1 MNSYKWRNPTPA
13 WVEVYSFDNYKDT
26 SLTKYANLYSDEIKA
41 VVTHFMEWTDGP
53 TMVWSAFKSN
63 PVEGARV
70 ELRQADFANGTVRLR
85 HSAHYVLMEDIVF
98 EPNPNDDF
106 LPTPA
111 QTAGGASAEYP
122 TAPFGGYHLGFFA
135 AITVE
140 SKDIFLDLNGKIL
153 RQSPVFELQQR
164 FYANIELASTPFI
177 PNQGPANFG
186 DLITSADTCLI
197 TNGTLGLS
205 SHHGIHGNS
214 MKKVIIQNL
223 NIVEFEV
230 AGIALNGGEHC
241 LTRNV
246 NICNMSRTIPV
257 LSTYSAGR
265 FIQPFLK
272 QIIVAQPS
280 AALEFTSGGITT
292 TKTGEQILNNLVA
305 EMNTVLDAVK
315 ANQPVPDGIFKNSS
329 GLYDGGGYGIVINSR
344 GVVVNGFKTSRVGA
358 VGNEDIII
366 HNVQIENMETG
377 QGEIIGISNANDP
390 NHDPSAYGGKVQVGP
405 VGSVFQV
412 LVASTAGAYM
422 GNVVSDAKLFVA
434 KFSPGSGTV
443 NITDPIIDWALSGAD
458 DLEQVLL
465 DNNYYFVSGGDSM
478 AHVMKGIIGLFVSA
492 GKDVK
497 CFDMQIRNIK
507 NASLP
512 GANSTEKTDSKA
524 AIVPLKTEYNGGASR
539 GIAIVGSEQVF
550 IKNINVDSI
559 KAECGNSCGLDLINE
574 CSNIRAREKIEI
586 SGIESS
592 AIVNTGKAPNPKSKP
607 LFIEISDEST
617 SKIEIK

>member
-1 MNSYKWRNPTPA
+1 MNSYNWRNPTPA

-26 SLTKYANLYSDEIKA
+26 SLTKYTNLYSDEIKA
-41 VVTHFMEWTDGP
+41 VVAHFMEWTDGP
-53 TMVWSAFKSN
+53 TMSWSAFKAN
-63 PVEGARV
+63 PVAGARV

-106 LPTPA
+106 LPTAA

-140 SKDIFLDLNGKIL
+140 GKNIFLDLNGKIL
-153 RQSPVFELQQR
+153 RQSKVFDLQQR

-186 DLITSADTCLI
+186 DLITSADTCLVA
-197 TNGTLGLS
+197 NGTLGLS

-214 MKKVIIQNL
+214 MTKVIIQNL

-230 AGIALNGGEHC
+230 AGIALNGGIHC

-272 QIIVAQPS
+272 QIIAAQPT
-280 AALEFTSGGITT
+280 AALEFAGGTN
-292 TKTGEQILNNLVA
+292 KTGEQILNSLVA

-412 LVASTAGAYM
+412 LVASTAGAYV

-443 NITDPIIDWALSGAD
+443 NITDPIINWALSGAD

-512 GANSTEKTDSKA
+512 GADSTEKTASKA
-524 AIVPLKTEYNGGASR
+524 AVVPLKTEYNGGASR

-550 IKNINVDSI
+550 MKNMDVSVI
-559 KAECGNSCGLDLINE
+559 KAECGNGCGLDLINE
-574 CSNIRAREKIEI
+574 CNTIRARENIKL

-592 AIVNTGKAPNPKSKP
+592 AIVNTGKAPNPVSKP
-607 LFIEISDEST
+607 LFIGISDES
-617 SKIEIK
+617 KVAIELK

>member
-1 MNSYKWRNPTPA
+1 MNAYKWRNPTPA
-13 WVEVYSFDNYKDT
+13 WIEVYSFDNYKDT

-41 VVTHFMEWTDGP
+41 VVAHFMEWTDGP
-53 TMVWSAFKSN
+53 TMSWSAFKAN
-63 PVEGARV
+63 PVEGVRV

-106 LPTPA
+106 LPTAA

-140 SKDIFLDLNGKIL
+140 GKNIFLDLNGKIL
-153 RQSPVFELQQR
+153 RQSKVFDLQQR

-186 DLITSADTCLI
+186 DLITSADTCLVA
-197 TNGTLGLS
+197 NGTLGLS

-214 MKKVIIQNL
+214 MTKVIIQNL

-230 AGIALNGGEHC
+230 AGIALNGGIHC

-272 QIIVAQPS
+272 QIIAAQPT
-280 AALEFTSGGITT
+280 AALEFAGGTN
-292 TKTGEQILNNLVA
+292 KTGEQILNSLVA

-412 LVASTAGAYM
+412 LVASTAGAYV

-434 KFSPGSGTV
+434 KFSPGKGTV
-443 NITDPIIDWALSGAD
+443 NITDPIINWALSGAD

-512 GANSTEKTDSKA
+512 GADSTEKTASKA
-524 AIVPLKTEYNGGASR
+524 AVVPLKTEYNGGASR

-550 IKNINVDSI
+550 MKNMDVSVIKS
-559 KAECGNSCGLDLINE
+559 ECGNGCGLDLINE
-574 CSNIRAREKIEI
+574 CNTIRARENIKL

-592 AIVNTGKAPNPKSKP
+592 AIVNTGKAPNPVSKP
-607 LFIEISDEST
+607 LFIGISED
-617 SKIEIK
+617 SKVGIELK

>member
-1 MNSYKWRNPTPA
+1 MNAYKWRNPTPD
-13 WVEVYSFDNYKDT
+13 WIEVYSFDNYKDT

-53 TMVWSAFKSN
+53 TMSWSAFKAN
-63 PVEGARV
+63 PVAGARV
-70 ELRQADFANGTVRLR
+70 ELRPADFANGTVRLR

-106 LPTPA
+106 LPTAA
-111 QTAGGASAEYP
+111 QTAGGASAEYQ

-140 SKDIFLDLNGKIL
+140 GKNIFLDLNGKIL
-153 RQSPVFELQQR
+153 RQSKVFDLQQR
-164 FYANIELASTPFI
+164 LYANIELASTPFV
-177 PNQGPANFG
+177 PPQGPANFG
-186 DLITSADTCLI
+186 DTITSADTCLVA
-197 TNGTLGLS
+197 NGTLGLS

-214 MKKVIIQNL
+214 MTKVIIQNL

-230 AGIALNGGEHC
+230 AGIALNGGIHC

-246 NICNMSRTIPV
+246 NICNMSRTVPV

-272 QIIVAQPS
+272 QIIAAQPT
-280 AALEFTSGGITT
+280 AALEFTSGTN
-292 TKTGEQILNNLVA
+292 KTGEEILNSLVA

-390 NHDPSAYGGKVQVGP
+390 NHEPSAYGGKVQVGP

-412 LVASTAGAYM
+412 LVASTAGAYV

-512 GANSTEKTDSKA
+512 GADSTEKTASKA

-539 GIAIVGSEQVF
+539 GIAIVGSEQVYM
-550 IKNINVDSI
+550 KNMDVSVI
-559 KAECGNSCGLDLINE
+559 KAECGNGCGLDLINE
-574 CSNIRAREKIEI
+574 CNTIRARENIKL

-592 AIVNTGKAPNPKSKP
+592 AIVNTGKAPNPVSKP
-607 LFIEISDEST
+607 LFIGISEESEV
-617 SKIEIK
+617 SIELK

>member
-1 MNSYKWRNPTPA
+1 MNAYKWRNPTPA
-13 WVEVYSFDNYKDT
+13 WIEVYSFDNYKDT

-41 VVTHFMEWTDGP
+41 VVAHFMEWTDGP
-53 TMVWSAFKSN
+53 TMSWSDFKAN
-63 PVEGARV
+63 PVAGARV

-106 LPTPA
+106 LPTAA

-140 SKDIFLDLNGKIL
+140 GKNIFLDLNGKTL
-153 RQSPVFELQQR
+153 RQSQVFDLQQR
-164 FYANIELASTPFI
+164 FYANIELASTPFV
-177 PNQGPANFG
+177 PPQGPANFG
-186 DLITSADTCLI
+186 DTITSADTCLVA
-197 TNGTLGLS
+197 NGTLGLS

-214 MKKVIIQNL
+214 MTKVIIQNL

-230 AGIALNGGEHC
+230 AGIALNGGIHC

-246 NICNMSRTIPV
+246 NICNMSRTVPV

-272 QIIVAQPS
+272 QIIAAQPT
-280 AALEFTSGGITT
+280 AALEFASG
-292 TKTGEQILNNLVA
+292 TKTGEQILNSLVA

-390 NHDPSAYGGKVQVGP
+390 NHEPSAYGGKVQVGP

-412 LVASTAGAYM
+412 LVASTAGAYV

-434 KFSPGSGTV
+434 KFSPGKGTV
-443 NITDPIIDWALSGAD
+443 NITDPIINWALSGAD

-497 CFDMQIRNIK
+497 CFDMQIQNIK

-512 GANSTEKTDSKA
+512 GANSAEKTDSKA
-524 AIVPLKTEYNGGASR
+524 AIVPLKTKYNGGASR
-539 GIAIVGSEQVF
+539 GIAIVGSEQVYM
-550 IKNINVDSI
+550 KNIVVDTI
-559 KAECGNSCGLDLINE
+559 KAECGNGCGLDLINE
-574 CSNIRAREKIEI
+574 CNTIRARENIKI
-586 SGIESS
+586 SRIESS
-592 AIVNTGKAPNPKSKP
+592 AIVNTGNSPNPPSNQM
-607 LFIEISDEST
+607 FIEISNES
-617 SKIEIK
+617 KIGIEIK

>member
-1 MNSYKWRNPTPA
+1 MNAYKWRNPTPA
-13 WVEVYSFDNYKDT
+13 WIEVYSFDNYKDT

-41 VVTHFMEWTDGP
+41 VVAHFMEWTDGP
-53 TMVWSAFKSN
+53 TMSWSAFKAN

-106 LPTPA
+106 LPTAA
-111 QTAGGASAEYP
+111 QTAGGANAEYP
-122 TAPFGGYHLGFFA
+122 IAPFGGYHLGFFA

-140 SKDIFLDLNGKIL
+140 GKNIFLDLNGKIL
-153 RQSPVFELQQR
+153 RQSKVFDLQQR

-186 DLITSADTCLI
+186 DLIVSADTCLVA
-197 TNGTLGLS
+197 NGTLGLS

-214 MKKVIIQNL
+214 MTKVIIQNL

-230 AGIALNGGEHC
+230 AGIALNGGVHC

-272 QIIVAQPS
+272 QIIAAQPT
-280 AALEFTSGGITT
+280 AALEFADGS
-292 TKTGEQILNNLVA
+292 KTGEQILNNLVA

-329 GLYDGGGYGIVINSR
+329 GLYDGGGYGIVLNSR
-344 GVVVNGFKTSRVGA
+344 GVVVNGFKPSRVGA
-358 VGNEDIII
+358 VGNEDMII

-412 LVASTAGAYM
+412 QVASTAGAYV
-422 GNVVSDAKLFVA
+422 GNVVSDAKLFVG

-443 NITDPIIDWALSGAD
+443 NITEPIINWALSREN

-492 GKDVK
+492 GKDIK
-497 CFDMQIRNIK
+497 CFDMQIRSIK

-512 GANSTEKTDSKA
+512 GVESRDKTSDKA
-524 AIVPLKTEYNGGASR
+524 GIVPLKTEYNGGASR
-539 GIAIVGSEQVF
+539 GIAIVGSEQVYM
-550 IKNINVDSI
+550 KNMDVSVI
-559 KAECGNSCGLDLINE
+559 KAECGNGCGLDLINE
-574 CSNIRAREKIEI
+574 CNTIRARENIKI

-592 AIVNTGKAPNPKSKP
+592 AIVNTGKAPNPVSKP
-607 LFIEISDEST
+607 LFIGISDES
-617 SKIEIK
+617 KIGIELK

>member
-1 MNSYKWRNPTPA
+1 MNAYKWRNPTPA
-13 WVEVYSFDNYKDT
+13 WIEVYSFDNYKDT

-41 VVTHFMEWTDGP
+41 VVAHFMEWTDGP
-53 TMVWSAFKSN
+53 TMSWSDFKAN
-63 PVEGARV
+63 PVAGARV

-106 LPTPA
+106 LPTAA

-140 SKDIFLDLNGKIL
+140 GKNIFLDLNGKIL
-153 RQSPVFELQQR
+153 RQSKVFDLQQR

-186 DLITSADTCLI
+186 DLITSADTCLVA
-197 TNGTLGLS
+197 NGTLGLS

-214 MKKVIIQNL
+214 MTKVIIQNL

-230 AGIALNGGEHC
+230 AGIALNGGIHC

-272 QIIVAQPS
+272 QIIAAQPT
-280 AALEFTSGGITT
+280 AALEFAGG
-292 TKTGEQILNNLVA
+292 TKTGEQILNSLVA

-412 LVASTAGAYM
+412 LVASTAGAYV

-512 GANSTEKTDSKA
+512 GADSTEKTASKA
-524 AIVPLKTEYNGGASR
+524 AVVPLKTEYNGGASR

-550 IKNINVDSI
+550 MKNMDVSVI
-559 KAECGNSCGLDLINE
+559 KAECGNGCGLDLINE
-574 CSNIRAREKIEI
+574 CNTIRARENIKI
-586 SGIESS
+586 SRIESS
-592 AIVNTGKAPNPKSKP
+592 AIVNTGNSPNPPSNQM
-607 LFIEISDEST
+607 FIEISNES
-617 SKIEIK
+617 KIGIEIK

>member
-1 MNSYKWRNPTPA
+1 MNAYKWRNPTPA
-13 WVEVYSFDNYKDT
+13 WIEVYSFDNYKDT

-41 VVTHFMEWTDGP
+41 VVAHFMEWTDGP
-53 TMVWSAFKSN
+53 TMSWSDFKAN

-106 LPTPA
+106 LPTAA
-111 QTAGGASAEYP
+111 QTAGGANAEYP
-122 TAPFGGYHLGFFA
+122 IAPFGGYHLGFFA

-140 SKDIFLDLNGKIL
+140 GKNIFLDLNGKIL
-153 RQSPVFELQQR
+153 RQSKVFDLQQR

-186 DLITSADTCLI
+186 DLIVSADTCLVA
-197 TNGTLGLS
+197 NGTLGLS

-214 MKKVIIQNL
+214 MTKVIIQNL

-230 AGIALNGGEHC
+230 AGIALNGGVHC

-272 QIIVAQPS
+272 QIIAAQPT
-280 AALEFTSGGITT
+280 AALEFADGS
-292 TKTGEQILNNLVA
+292 KTGEQILNNLVT

-329 GLYDGGGYGIVINSR
+329 GLYDGGGYGIVLNSR
-344 GVVVNGFKTSRVGA
+344 GVVVNGFKPSRVGA
-358 VGNEDIII
+358 VGNEDMII

-412 LVASTAGAYM
+412 QVASTAGAYV
-422 GNVVSDAKLFVA
+422 GNVVSDAKLFVG

-443 NITDPIIDWALSGAD
+443 NITEPIINWALSREN

-492 GKDVK
+492 GKDIK
-497 CFDMQIRNIK
+497 CFDMQIRSIK

-512 GANSTEKTDSKA
+512 GVESRDKTSDKA
-524 AIVPLKTEYNGGASR
+524 GIVPLKIEYNGGASR
-539 GIAIVGSEQVF
+539 GIAIVGSEQVYM
-550 IKNINVDSI
+550 KNMDVSVI
-559 KAECGNSCGLDLINE
+559 KAECGNGCGLDLINE
-574 CSNIRAREKIEI
+574 CNTIRARENIKI

-592 AIVNTGKAPNPKSKP
+592 AIVNTGKAPNPVSKP
-607 LFIEISDEST
+607 LFIGISDES
-617 SKIEIK
+617 KIGIELK

>member
-1 MNSYKWRNPTPA
+1 MNTYKWRNPTPA
-13 WVEVYSFDNYKDT
+13 WIEVYSFDNYKDT

-53 TMVWSAFKSN
+53 TMSWSDFKAN

-106 LPTPA
+106 LPTAA

-140 SKDIFLDLNGKIL
+140 GKNIFLDLNGKIL
-153 RQSPVFELQQR
+153 RQSKVFDLQQR
-164 FYANIELASTPFI
+164 FYANIELASTPFV
-177 PNQGPANFG
+177 PPQGPANFG
-186 DLITSADTCLI
+186 DTITSADTCLVA
-197 TNGTLGLS
+197 NGTLGLS

-214 MKKVIIQNL
+214 MTKVIIQNL

-230 AGIALNGGEHC
+230 AGIALNGGIHC

-246 NICNMSRTIPV
+246 NICNMSRTVPV

-272 QIIVAQPS
+272 QIIAAQPT
-280 AALEFTSGGITT
+280 AALEFASG
-292 TKTGEQILNNLVA
+292 TKTGEEILNSLVA

-390 NHDPSAYGGKVQVGP
+390 NHEPSAYGGKVQVGP

-412 LVASTAGAYM
+412 LVASTAGAYV

-512 GANSTEKTDSKA
+512 GADSTEKTASKA
-524 AIVPLKTEYNGGASR
+524 AVVPLKTEYNGGASR

-550 IKNINVDSI
+550 MKNMDVSVI
-559 KAECGNSCGLDLINE
+559 KAECGNGCGLDLINE
-574 CSNIRAREKIEI
+574 CNTIRARENIKL

-592 AIVNTGKAPNPKSKP
+592 AIVNTGKAPNPVSKP
-607 LFIEISDEST
+607 LFIGISDESEVA
-617 SKIEIK
+617 IELK

>member
-1 MNSYKWRNPTPA
+1 MNAYKWRNPTPA
-13 WVEVYSFDNYKDT
+13 WIEVYSFDNYKDT

-41 VVTHFMEWTDGP
+41 VVAHFMEWTDGP
-53 TMVWSAFKSN
+53 TMSWSDFKAN

-106 LPTPA
+106 LPTAA
-111 QTAGGASAEYP
+111 QTAGGANAEYP
-122 TAPFGGYHLGFFA
+122 IAPFGGYHLGFFA

-140 SKDIFLDLNGKIL
+140 GKNIFLDLNGKIL
-153 RQSPVFELQQR
+153 RQSKVFDLQQR

-186 DLITSADTCLI
+186 DLITSADTCLVA
-197 TNGTLGLS
+197 NGTLGLS

-214 MKKVIIQNL
+214 MTKVIIQNL

-230 AGIALNGGEHC
+230 AGIALNGGIHC

-272 QIIVAQPS
+272 QIIAAQPT
-280 AALEFTSGGITT
+280 AALEFAGG
-292 TKTGEQILNNLVA
+292 TKTGEQILNSLVA

-315 ANQPVPDGIFKNSS
+315 ADQPVPDGIFKNSS

-412 LVASTAGAYM
+412 LVASTAGAYV

-512 GANSTEKTDSKA
+512 GADSTEKTASKA
-524 AIVPLKTEYNGGASR
+524 AVVPLKTEYNGGASR

-550 IKNINVDSI
+550 MKNMDVSVI
-559 KAECGNSCGLDLINE
+559 KAECGNGCGLDLINE
-574 CSNIRAREKIEI
+574 CNTIRARENIKL

-592 AIVNTGKAPNPKSKP
+592 AIVNTGKAPNPVSKP
-607 LFIEISDEST
+607 LFIGISED
-617 SKIEIK
+617 SKVGIELK

>member
-1 MNSYKWRNPTPA
+1 MNAYKWRNPTPD
-13 WVEVYSFDNYKDT
+13 WIEVYSFDNYKDT

-41 VVTHFMEWTDGP
+41 VVAHFMEWTDGP
-53 TMVWSAFKSN
+53 TMSWSAFKAN
-63 PVEGARV
+63 PVAGARV

-98 EPNPNDDF
+98 EPNPNGDF
-106 LPTPA
+106 LPTAA

-140 SKDIFLDLNGKIL
+140 GKNIFLDLNGKIL
-153 RQSPVFELQQR
+153 RQSKVFDLQQR

-186 DLITSADTCLI
+186 DLITSADTCLVA
-197 TNGTLGLS
+197 NGTLGLS

-214 MKKVIIQNL
+214 MTKVIIQNL

-230 AGIALNGGEHC
+230 AGIALNGGIHC

-272 QIIVAQPS
+272 QIIAAQPT
-280 AALEFTSGGITT
+280 AALEFAGG
-292 TKTGEQILNNLVA
+292 TKTGEQILNNLVV

-412 LVASTAGAYM
+412 LVASTAGAYV

-512 GANSTEKTDSKA
+512 GADSTEKTASKA
-524 AIVPLKTEYNGGASR
+524 AVVPLKTEYNGGASR

-550 IKNINVDSI
+550 MKNMDVSVI
-559 KAECGNSCGLDLINE
+559 KAECGNGCGLDLINE
-574 CSNIRAREKIEI
+574 CNTIRARENIKL

-592 AIVNTGKAPNPKSKP
+592 AIVNTGKAPNPVSKP
-607 LFIEISDEST
+607 LFIGISED
-617 SKIEIK
+617 SKVGIELK

>member
-1 MNSYKWRNPTPA
+1 MNAYKWRNPTPA
-13 WVEVYSFDNYKDT
+13 WIEVYSFDNYKDT

-41 VVTHFMEWTDGP
+41 VVAHFMEWTDGP
-53 TMVWSAFKSN
+53 TMSWSDFKAN

-106 LPTPA
+106 LPTAA
-111 QTAGGASAEYP
+111 QTAGGANAEYP
-122 TAPFGGYHLGFFA
+122 IAPFGGYHLGFFA

-140 SKDIFLDLNGKIL
+140 GKNIFLDLNGKIL
-153 RQSPVFELQQR
+153 RQSKVFDLQQR

-186 DLITSADTCLI
+186 DLIVSADTCLVA
-197 TNGTLGLS
+197 NGTLGLS

-214 MKKVIIQNL
+214 MTKVIIQNL

-230 AGIALNGGEHC
+230 AGIALNGGVHC

-272 QIIVAQPS
+272 QIIAAQPT
-280 AALEFTSGGITT
+280 AALEFADGS
-292 TKTGEQILNNLVA
+292 KTGEQILNNLVA

-329 GLYDGGGYGIVINSR
+329 GLYDGGGYGIVLNSR
-344 GVVVNGFKTSRVGA
+344 GVVVNGFKPSRVGA
-358 VGNEDIII
+358 VGNEDMII

-412 LVASTAGAYM
+412 QVASTAGAYV
-422 GNVVSDAKLFVA
+422 GNVVSDAKLFVG

-443 NITDPIIDWALSGAD
+443 NITEPIINWALSREN

-492 GKDVK
+492 GKDIK
-497 CFDMQIRNIK
+497 CFDMQIRSIK

-512 GANSTEKTDSKA
+512 GVESRDKTSDKA
-524 AIVPLKTEYNGGASR
+524 GIVPLKTEYNGGASR
-539 GIAIVGSEQVF
+539 GIAIVGSEQVYM
-550 IKNINVDSI
+550 KNMDVSVI
-559 KAECGNSCGLDLINE
+559 KAECGNGCGLDLINE
-574 CSNIRAREKIEI
+574 CNTIRARENIKI

-592 AIVNTGKAPNPKSKP
+592 AIVNTGKAPNPVSKP
-607 LFIEISDEST
+607 LFIGISDES
-617 SKIEIK
+617 KIGIELK

>member
-1 MNSYKWRNPTPA
+1 
-13 WVEVYSFDNYKDT
+13 
-26 SLTKYANLYSDEIKA
+26 
-41 VVTHFMEWTDGP
+41 
-53 TMVWSAFKSN
+53 
-63 PVEGARV
+63 
-70 ELRQADFANGTVRLR
+70 
-85 HSAHYVLMEDIVF
+85 
-98 EPNPNDDF
+98 
-106 LPTPA
+106 
-111 QTAGGASAEYP
+111 
-122 TAPFGGYHLGFFA
+122 
-135 AITVE
+135 
-140 SKDIFLDLNGKIL
+140 
-153 RQSPVFELQQR
+153 
-164 FYANIELASTPFI
+164 
-177 PNQGPANFG
+177 
-186 DLITSADTCLI
+186 
-197 TNGTLGLS
+197 
-205 SHHGIHGNS
+205 
-214 MKKVIIQNL
+214 
-223 NIVEFEV
+223 
-230 AGIALNGGEHC
+230 
-241 LTRNV
+241 
-246 NICNMSRTIPV
+246 
-257 LSTYSAGR
+257 
-265 FIQPFLK
+265 
-272 QIIVAQPS
+272 
-280 AALEFTSGGITT
+280 
-292 TKTGEQILNNLVA
+292 
-305 EMNTVLDAVK
+305 MNTVLDAVK

-390 NHDPSAYGGKVQVGP
+390 NHEPSAYGGKVQVGP

-412 LVASTAGAYM
+412 LVASTAGAYV

-512 GANSTEKTDSKA
+512 GADSTEKTASKA
-524 AIVPLKTEYNGGASR
+524 AVVPLKTEYNGGASR

-550 IKNINVDSI
+550 MKNMDVSVI
-559 KAECGNSCGLDLINE
+559 KAECGNGCGLDLINE
-574 CSNIRAREKIEI
+574 CNTIRARENIKL

-592 AIVNTGKAPNPKSKP
+592 AIVNTGKAPNPVSKP
-607 LFIEISDEST
+607 LFIGISDESEVA
-617 SKIEIK
+617 IELK

>member
-1 MNSYKWRNPTPA
+1 MNSYKWRNPTPS
-13 WVEVYSFDNYKDT
+13 WIEVYSFDNYKDT

-41 VVTHFMEWTDGP
+41 VVAQFMEWTDGP
-53 TMVWSAFKSN
+53 TLAWSAFKAN

-186 DLITSADTCLI
+186 DLITSADTCLVA
-197 TNGTLGLS
+197 NGTLGLS

-272 QIIVAQPS
+272 QIIAAQPS
-280 AALEFTSGGITT
+280 AALEFTDGS
-292 TKTGEQILNNLVA
+292 KTGEQILTSLLL

-315 ANQPVPDGIFKNSS
+315 EEQPVPDGIFKNSS
-329 GLYDGGGYGIVINSR
+329 GIYDGGGYGIVLNSR
-344 GVVVNGFKTSRVGA
+344 GVVVNGFKPSRVGA
-358 VGNEDIII
+358 IGNEDMIV
-366 HNVQIENMETG
+366 HNVQIEKMETG
-377 QGEIIGISNANDP
+377 QGEIIGISNESDND
-390 NHDPSAYGGKVQVGP
+390 DPPAYGGSVQVGP

-412 LVASTAGAYM
+412 DVVSPNGAYV

-434 KFSPGSGTV
+434 KFSSGSGTV
-443 NITDPIIDWALSGAD
+443 NITDPIINWALSRENN
-458 DLEQVLL
+458 LQQVLL

-492 GKDVK
+492 GKNVK
-497 CFDMQIRNIK
+497 CFDIKIQNIK

-512 GANSTEKTDSKA
+512 GTNSRDETGDKA
-524 AIVPLKTEYNGGASR
+524 AVVPLQVEYNGGASR
-539 GIAIVGSEQVF
+539 GVAIVGSEQVF

-574 CSNIRAREKIEI
+574 CSNIRARENIEI

-607 LFIEISDEST
+607 LFIGISDEST

>member
-1 MNSYKWRNPTPA
+1 MNAYKWRNPTPA
-13 WVEVYSFDNYKDT
+13 WIEVYSFDNYKDT

-41 VVTHFMEWTDGP
+41 VVAHFMEWTDGP
-53 TMVWSAFKSN
+53 TMSWSDFKAN

-106 LPTPA
+106 LPTAA
-111 QTAGGASAEYP
+111 QTAGGANAEYP
-122 TAPFGGYHLGFFA
+122 IAPFGGYHLGFFA

-140 SKDIFLDLNGKIL
+140 GKNIFLDLNGKIL
-153 RQSPVFELQQR
+153 RQSKVFDLQQR

-186 DLITSADTCLI
+186 DLIVSADTCLVA
-197 TNGTLGLS
+197 NGTLGLS

-214 MKKVIIQNL
+214 MTKVIIQNL

-230 AGIALNGGEHC
+230 AGIALNGGVHC

-272 QIIVAQPS
+272 QIIAAQPT
-280 AALEFTSGGITT
+280 AALEFADGS
-292 TKTGEQILNNLVA
+292 KTGEQILNNLVA

-329 GLYDGGGYGIVINSR
+329 GLYDGGGYGIVLNSR
-344 GVVVNGFKTSRVGA
+344 GVVVNGFKPSRVGA
-358 VGNEDIII
+358 VGNEDMII

-412 LVASTAGAYM
+412 QVASTAGAYV
-422 GNVVSDAKLFVA
+422 GNVVSDAKLFVG

-443 NITDPIIDWALSGAD
+443 NITEPIINWALSREN

-492 GKDVK
+492 GKDIK

-512 GANSTEKTDSKA
+512 GADSTEKTASKA
-524 AIVPLKTEYNGGASR
+524 AVVPLKTEYNGGASR
-539 GIAIVGSEQVF
+539 GIAIVGSEQVYM
-550 IKNINVDSI
+550 KNMDVSVI
-559 KAECGNSCGLDLINE
+559 KAECGNGCGLDLINE
-574 CSNIRAREKIEI
+574 CNTIRARENIKI

-592 AIVNTGKAPNPKSKP
+592 AIVNTGKAPNPVSKP
-607 LFIEISDEST
+607 LFIGISDES
-617 SKIEIK
+617 KIRIELK

>member
-1 MNSYKWRNPTPA
+1 MNAYKWRNPTPD
-13 WVEVYSFDNYKDT
+13 WIEVYSFDNYKDT

-41 VVTHFMEWTDGP
+41 VVAHFMEWTDGP
-53 TMVWSAFKSN
+53 TMSWSAFKAN
-63 PVEGARV
+63 PVAGARV

-98 EPNPNDDF
+98 EPNPNADF
-106 LPTPA
+106 LPTAA

-140 SKDIFLDLNGKIL
+140 GKNIFLDLNGKIL
-153 RQSPVFELQQR
+153 RQSQVFDLQQR
-164 FYANIELASTPFI
+164 FYANIELASTPFV
-177 PNQGPANFG
+177 PPQGPANFG
-186 DLITSADTCLI
+186 DTITSADTCLVA
-197 TNGTLGLS
+197 NGTLGLS

-214 MKKVIIQNL
+214 MTKVIIQNL

-230 AGIALNGGEHC
+230 AGIALNGGIHC

-246 NICNMSRTIPV
+246 NICNMSRTVPV

-272 QIIVAQPS
+272 QIIAAQPT
-280 AALEFTSGGITT
+280 AALEFASGTN
-292 TKTGEQILNNLVA
+292 KTGEEILNSLVA

-315 ANQPVPDGIFKNSS
+315 ENQPVPDGIFKNSS

-390 NHDPSAYGGKVQVGP
+390 NHEPSAYGGKVQVGP

-412 LVASTAGAYM
+412 LVASTAGAYV

-434 KFSPGSGTV
+434 KFSSGSGTV

-512 GANSTEKTDSKA
+512 GADSTEKTASKA

-539 GIAIVGSEQVF
+539 GIAIVGSEQVYM
-550 IKNINVDSI
+550 KNMDVSVI
-559 KAECGNSCGLDLINE
+559 KAECGNGCGLDLINE
-574 CSNIRAREKIEI
+574 CNTIRARENIKL

-592 AIVNTGKAPNPKSKP
+592 AIVNTGKAPNPVSKP
-607 LFIEISDEST
+607 LFIGISDESEVA
-617 SKIEIK
+617 IELK

>member
-1 MNSYKWRNPTPA
+1 
-13 WVEVYSFDNYKDT
+13 
-26 SLTKYANLYSDEIKA
+26 
-41 VVTHFMEWTDGP
+41 
-53 TMVWSAFKSN
+53 
-63 PVEGARV
+63 
-70 ELRQADFANGTVRLR
+70 
-85 HSAHYVLMEDIVF
+85 MEDIVF

-106 LPTPA
+106 LPTAA

-140 SKDIFLDLNGKIL
+140 GKNIFLDLNGKIL
-153 RQSPVFELQQR
+153 RQSQVFDLQQR

-197 TNGTLGLS
+197 SNGTLGLS

-272 QIIVAQPS
+272 QIIAAQPT
-280 AALEFTSGGITT
+280 AALEFTDGA
-292 TKTGEQILNNLVA
+292 KTGEQILNNLVA
-305 EMNTVLDAVK
+305 KMDTVLDAVK
-315 ANQPVPDGIFKNSS
+315 DGQPVPDGIFKNSS
-329 GLYDGGGYGIVINSR
+329 GLYDGGGYGIVLNSR

-358 VGNEDIII
+358 VGNDDMII

-377 QGEIIGISNANDP
+377 QGEIIGISNADDP
-390 NHDPSAYGGKVQVGP
+390 NHDPAAYGGKVQVGP

-412 LVASTAGAYM
+412 KVVSTAGAYI
-422 GNVVSDAKLFVA
+422 GNVVSDAKLFVG
-434 KFSPGSGTV
+434 KFSTGSGTV
-443 NITDPIIDWALSGAD
+443 NITEPIINWALSRAD
-458 DLEQVLL
+458 NLEQVLL

-478 AHVMKGIIGLFVSA
+478 SHVMKGIIGLFVSA
-492 GKDVK
+492 GKNIK
-497 CFDMQIRNIK
+497 CFDIKIKCIK
-507 NASLP
+507 NTSLP
-512 GANSTEKTDSKA
+512 GVDSSDKTSDKV
-524 AIVPLKTEYNGGASR
+524 AIVPLKTVYNGGASR

-550 IKNINVDSI
+550 MKNMDVSVIKS
-559 KAECGNSCGLDLINE
+559 ECGNGCGLDLINE
-574 CSNIRAREKIEI
+574 CNTIRVRENIKII
-586 SGIESS
+586 GIESS
-592 AIVNTGKAPNPKSKP
+592 AILNTGKEPNPISKP
-607 LFIEISDEST
+607 LFIGISDESIL
-617 SKIEIK
+617 KIEIK

>member
-1 MNSYKWRNPTPA
+1 MNAYKWRNPTPA
-13 WVEVYSFDNYKDT
+13 WIEVYSFDNYKDT

-41 VVTHFMEWTDGP
+41 VVAHFMEWTDGP
-53 TMVWSAFKSN
+53 TMSWSAFKAN
-63 PVEGARV
+63 PVAGARV

-106 LPTPA
+106 LPTAA

-140 SKDIFLDLNGKIL
+140 GKNIFLDLNGKIL
-153 RQSPVFELQQR
+153 RQSKVFDLQQR
-164 FYANIELASTPFI
+164 FYANIELASTPFV
-177 PNQGPANFG
+177 PPQGPANFG
-186 DLITSADTCLI
+186 DTITSADTCLVA
-197 TNGTLGLS
+197 NGTLGLS

-214 MKKVIIQNL
+214 MTKVIIQNL

-230 AGIALNGGEHC
+230 AGIALNGGIHC

-246 NICNMSRTIPV
+246 NICNMSRTVPV

-272 QIIVAQPS
+272 QIIAAQPT
-280 AALEFTSGGITT
+280 AALEFTSGTN
-292 TKTGEQILNNLVA
+292 KTGEEILNSLVA

-315 ANQPVPDGIFKNSS
+315 AGQPVPDGIFKNSS

-390 NHDPSAYGGKVQVGP
+390 NHEPSAYGGKVQVGP

-412 LVASTAGAYM
+412 LVASTAGAYV

-512 GANSTEKTDSKA
+512 GADSTEKTASKA
-524 AIVPLKTEYNGGASR
+524 AVVPLKTEYNGGASR

-550 IKNINVDSI
+550 MKNMDVSVI
-559 KAECGNSCGLDLINE
+559 KAECGNGCGLDLINE
-574 CSNIRAREKIEI
+574 CNTIRARENIKL

-592 AIVNTGKAPNPKSKP
+592 AIVNTGKAPNPVSKP
-607 LFIEISDEST
+607 LFIGISDESEVA
-617 SKIEIK
+617 IELK

>member
-13 WVEVYSFDNYKDT
+13 WIEVYSFDNYKDT

-53 TMVWSAFKSN
+53 TMAWSAFKSN

-186 DLITSADTCLI
+186 NLITSADTCLI
-197 TNGTLGLS
+197 ANGTLGLS

-272 QIIVAQPS
+272 QIIAAQPS
-280 AALEFTSGGITT
+280 AALEFTDGS
-292 TKTGEQILNNLVA
+292 KTGEQILTSLLL

-315 ANQPVPDGIFKNSS
+315 EEQPVPDGIFKNSS
-329 GLYDGGGYGIVINSR
+329 GIYDGGGYGIVLNSR
-344 GVVVNGFKTSRVGA
+344 GVVVNGFKPSRVGA
-358 VGNEDIII
+358 IGNEDMIV
-366 HNVQIENMETG
+366 HNVQIEKMETG
-377 QGEIIGISNANDP
+377 QGEIIGISNESDND
-390 NHDPSAYGGKVQVGP
+390 DPPAYGGSVQVGP

-412 LVASTAGAYM
+412 DVVSPNGAYV

-434 KFSPGSGTV
+434 KFSSGSGTV
-443 NITDPIIDWALSGAD
+443 NITDPIIKWALSRENN
-458 DLEQVLL
+458 LQQVLL

-492 GKDVK
+492 GKNVK
-497 CFDMQIRNIK
+497 CFDIKIRNIK

-512 GANSTEKTDSKA
+512 GTNSRDETGDKA
-524 AIVPLKTEYNGGASR
+524 AVVPLQVEYNGGASR
-539 GIAIVGSEQVF
+539 GVAIVGSEQVF
-550 IKNINVDSI
+550 IKNINVDSF

-574 CSNIRAREKIEI
+574 CSNIRARENIEI

-607 LFIEISDEST
+607 LFIGISDEST

>member
-1 MNSYKWRNPTPA
+1 MNAYKWRNPTPA
-13 WVEVYSFDNYKDT
+13 WIEVYSFDNYKDT

-41 VVTHFMEWTDGP
+41 VVAHFMEWTDGP
-53 TMVWSAFKSN
+53 TMSWSAFKAN

-106 LPTPA
+106 LPTAA
-111 QTAGGASAEYP
+111 QTAGGANAEYP
-122 TAPFGGYHLGFFA
+122 IAPFGGYHLGFFA

-140 SKDIFLDLNGKIL
+140 GKNIFLDLNGKIL
-153 RQSPVFELQQR
+153 RQSKVFDLQQR

-186 DLITSADTCLI
+186 DLIVSADTCLVA
-197 TNGTLGLS
+197 NGTLGLS

-214 MKKVIIQNL
+214 MTKVIIQNL

-230 AGIALNGGEHC
+230 AGIALNGGVHC

-272 QIIVAQPS
+272 QIIAAQPT
-280 AALEFTSGGITT
+280 AALEFADGS
-292 TKTGEQILNNLVA
+292 KTGEQILNNLVA

-329 GLYDGGGYGIVINSR
+329 GLYDGGGYGIVLNSR
-344 GVVVNGFKTSRVGA
+344 GVVVNGFKPSRVGA
-358 VGNEDIII
+358 VGNEDMII

-412 LVASTAGAYM
+412 QVASTAGAYV
-422 GNVVSDAKLFVA
+422 GNVVSDAKLFVG

-443 NITDPIIDWALSGAD
+443 NITEPIINWALSREN

-492 GKDVK
+492 GKDIK

-512 GANSTEKTDSKA
+512 GVDSAEKTASKA
-524 AIVPLKTEYNGGASR
+524 AVVPLKTEYNGGASR
-539 GIAIVGSEQVF
+539 GIAIVGSEQVYM
-550 IKNINVDSI
+550 KNMDVSVI
-559 KAECGNSCGLDLINE
+559 KAECGNGCGLDLINE
-574 CSNIRAREKIEI
+574 CNTIRARENIKI

-592 AIVNTGKAPNPKSKP
+592 AIVNTGKAPNPVSKP
-607 LFIEISDEST
+607 LFIGISDES
-617 SKIEIK
+617 KIGIELK

>member
-1 MNSYKWRNPTPA
+1 MNAYKWRNPTPA
-13 WVEVYSFDNYKDT
+13 WIEVYSFDNYKDT

-41 VVTHFMEWTDGP
+41 VVAHFMEWTDGP
-53 TMVWSAFKSN
+53 TMSWSAFKAN
-63 PVEGARV
+63 PVAGARV

-106 LPTPA
+106 LPTAA

-140 SKDIFLDLNGKIL
+140 GKNIFLDLNGKIL
-153 RQSPVFELQQR
+153 RQSKVFDLQQR

-186 DLITSADTCLI
+186 DLITSADTCLVA
-197 TNGTLGLS
+197 NGTLGLS

-214 MKKVIIQNL
+214 MTKVIIQNL

-230 AGIALNGGEHC
+230 AGIALNGGIHC

-272 QIIVAQPS
+272 QIIAAQPT
-280 AALEFTSGGITT
+280 AALEFAGGTN
-292 TKTGEQILNNLVA
+292 KTGEQILNSLVA

-412 LVASTAGAYM
+412 LVASTAGAYV

-443 NITDPIIDWALSGAD
+443 NITDPIINWALSGAD

-512 GANSTEKTDSKA
+512 GADSTEKTASKA
-524 AIVPLKTEYNGGASR
+524 AVVPLKTEYNGGASR

-550 IKNINVDSI
+550 MKNMDVSVI
-559 KAECGNSCGLDLINE
+559 KAECGNGCGLDLINE
-574 CSNIRAREKIEI
+574 CNTIRARENIKL

-592 AIVNTGKAPNPKSKP
+592 AIVNTGKAPNPVSKP
-607 LFIEISDEST
+607 LFIGISDES
-617 SKIEIK
+617 KVAIELK

>member
-1 MNSYKWRNPTPA
+1 MNAYKWRNPTPA
-13 WVEVYSFDNYKDT
+13 WIEVYSFDNYKDT

-41 VVTHFMEWTDGP
+41 VVTHFMDWTDGP
-53 TMVWSAFKSN
+53 TMSWSAFKAN

-106 LPTPA
+106 LPTAA
-111 QTAGGASAEYP
+111 QTAGGANAEYP
-122 TAPFGGYHLGFFA
+122 IAPFGGYHLGFFA

-140 SKDIFLDLNGKIL
+140 GKNIFLDLNGKIL
-153 RQSPVFELQQR
+153 RQSKVFDLQQR

-186 DLITSADTCLI
+186 DLIVSADTCLVA
-197 TNGTLGLS
+197 NGTLGLS

-214 MKKVIIQNL
+214 MTKVIIQNL

-230 AGIALNGGEHC
+230 AGIALNGGVHC

-272 QIIVAQPS
+272 QIIAAQPT
-280 AALEFTSGGITT
+280 AALEFADGS
-292 TKTGEQILNNLVA
+292 KTGEQILNNLVA

-329 GLYDGGGYGIVINSR
+329 GLYDGGGYGIVLNSR
-344 GVVVNGFKTSRVGA
+344 GVVVNGFKPSRVGA
-358 VGNEDIII
+358 VGNEDMII

-412 LVASTAGAYM
+412 QVASTAGAYV
-422 GNVVSDAKLFVA
+422 GNVVSDAKLFVG

-443 NITDPIIDWALSGAD
+443 NITEPIINWALSREN

-492 GKDVK
+492 GKDIK

-512 GANSTEKTDSKA
+512 GADSTEKTASKA
-524 AIVPLKTEYNGGASR
+524 AVVPLKTEYNGGASR
-539 GIAIVGSEQVF
+539 GIAIVGSEQVYM
-550 IKNINVDSI
+550 KNMDVSVI
-559 KAECGNSCGLDLINE
+559 KAECGNGCGLDLINE
-574 CSNIRAREKIEI
+574 CNTIRARENIKI

-592 AIVNTGKAPNPKSKP
+592 AIVNTGKAPNPVSKP
-607 LFIEISDEST
+607 LFIGISDES
-617 SKIEIK
+617 KIGIELK

>member
-1 MNSYKWRNPTPA
+1 MT
-13 WVEVYSFDNYKDT
+13 
-26 SLTKYANLYSDEIKA
+26 
-41 VVTHFMEWTDGP
+41 
-53 TMVWSAFKSN
+53 
-63 PVEGARV
+63 
-70 ELRQADFANGTVRLR
+70 
-85 HSAHYVLMEDIVF
+85 
-98 EPNPNDDF
+98 
-106 LPTPA
+106 
-111 QTAGGASAEYP
+111 
-122 TAPFGGYHLGFFA
+122 
-135 AITVE
+135 
-140 SKDIFLDLNGKIL
+140 
-153 RQSPVFELQQR
+153 
-164 FYANIELASTPFI
+164 
-177 PNQGPANFG
+177 
-186 DLITSADTCLI
+186 
-197 TNGTLGLS
+197 
-205 SHHGIHGNS
+205 
-214 MKKVIIQNL
+214 KVIIQNL

-230 AGIALNGGEHC
+230 AGIALNGGIHC

-272 QIIVAQPS
+272 QIIAAQPT
-280 AALEFTSGGITT
+280 AALEFAGGTN
-292 TKTGEQILNNLVA
+292 KTGEQILNSLVA

-412 LVASTAGAYM
+412 LVASTAGAYV

-443 NITDPIIDWALSGAD
+443 NITDPIINWALSGAD

-512 GANSTEKTDSKA
+512 GADSTEKTASKA
-524 AIVPLKTEYNGGASR
+524 AVVPLKTEYNGGASR

-550 IKNINVDSI
+550 MKNMDVSVI
-559 KAECGNSCGLDLINE
+559 KAECGNGCGLDLINE
-574 CSNIRAREKIEI
+574 CNTIRARENIKL

-592 AIVNTGKAPNPKSKP
+592 AIVNTGKAPNPVSKP
-607 LFIEISDEST
+607 LFIGISED
-617 SKIEIK
+617 SKVGIELK

>member
-1 MNSYKWRNPTPA
+1 MNTYKWRNPTPA
-13 WVEVYSFDNYKDT
+13 WIEVYSFDNYKDT

-53 TMVWSAFKSN
+53 TMSWSDFKAN

-106 LPTPA
+106 LPTAA

-140 SKDIFLDLNGKIL
+140 GKNIFLDLNGKIL
-153 RQSPVFELQQR
+153 RQSKVFDLQQR
-164 FYANIELASTPFI
+164 FYANIELASTPFV
-177 PNQGPANFG
+177 PPQGPANFG
-186 DLITSADTCLI
+186 DTITSADTCLVA
-197 TNGTLGLS
+197 NGTLGLS

-214 MKKVIIQNL
+214 MTKVIIQNL

-230 AGIALNGGEHC
+230 AGIALNGGIHC

-246 NICNMSRTIPV
+246 NICNMSRTVPV

-272 QIIVAQPS
+272 QIIAAQPT
-280 AALEFTSGGITT
+280 AALEFTSG
-292 TKTGEQILNNLVA
+292 TKTGEEILNSLVA

-315 ANQPVPDGIFKNSS
+315 AGHPVPDGIFKNSS

-390 NHDPSAYGGKVQVGP
+390 NHEPSAYGGKVQVGP

-412 LVASTAGAYM
+412 LVASTAGAYT

-492 GKDVK
+492 GKDIK

-512 GANSTEKTDSKA
+512 GADSTEKTASKA

-539 GIAIVGSEQVF
+539 GIAIVGSEQVYM
-550 IKNINVDSI
+550 KNMDVSVI
-559 KAECGNSCGLDLINE
+559 KAECGNGCGLDLINE
-574 CSNIRAREKIEI
+574 CNTIRARENIKL

-592 AIVNTGKAPNPKSKP
+592 ANVNTGKAPNPVSKP
-607 LFIEISDEST
+607 LFIGISED
-617 SKIEIK
+617 SKVSIELK